1 MAFTTAPP
9 SHALV
14 VAVLEA
20 SKSSHLFS
28 NGVLLDGNIC
38 VILAEIVGFSATV
51 GTESVFVG
59 VRTRKG
65 MFRTVAQTYKEQL
78 VKLMQTLNN
87 TNPNFVRCILP
98 NHDKKVGTDIEL
110 FLLMQQF
117 ELWFLFVFGILVISF
132 C

>member
-1 MAFTTAPP
+1 M
-9 SHALV
+9 
-14 VAVLEA
+14 
-20 SKSSHLFS
+20 SS
-28 NGVLLDGNIC
+28 
-38 VILAEIVGFSATV
+38 AEIVGISATV
-51 GTESVFVG
+51 GTESSVFVG

-98 NHDKKVGTDIEL
+98 NHDKKVGLQSLFGFCL
-110 FLLMQQF
+110 FLHLRLHLNNAVHDVHCE
-117 ELWFLFVFGILVISF
+117 ELLLIFWMPVLTCSIL